1 MWLLAVVLWIS
12 LGSKQKQQ
20 GVESGAFL
28 IYLIWVKILQP
39 PPVWQLQ
46 TYSRSTRSAISNI
59 SLCRLS
65 SPFNSL
71 PSIVQLC
78 QACQRAD
85 LLLFCLIHCN
95 DSVYKESEEPPT
107 HTMLIFTLR
116 ATVAESINANRT
128 VACLFKRRTRRR
140 LAQLIGWSAA
150 PRRERQRLCLD
161 ASP

>member
-1 MWLLAVVLWIS
+1 MWLLAVVLRIS
-12 LGSKQKQQ
+12 LGSKTKAARC
-20 GVESGAFL
+20 GERSLFNLFNLSRKFCNHRRCDSCEHTVD
-28 IYLIWVKILQP
+28 
-39 PPVWQLQ
+39 QLG
-46 TYSRSTRSAISNI
+46 SAISNI

-116 ATVAESINANRT
+116 ATAAESINANRT
-128 VACLFKRRTRRR
+128 VACLFPRDAQGEDSRRR
-140 LAQLIGWSAA
+140 SVDLP
-150 PRRERQRLCLD
+150 PRDEKGSDCV
-161 ASP
+161 